1 MIKVYLKRNEEKK
14 LAMRFNEND
23 NFENIIKALFY
34 ILECKKHFQEKN
46 YTNIQILVNNKHLQN
61 IANSL

>member
-14 LAMRFNEND
+14 LAMQFNETD
-23 NFENIIKALFY
+23 DFENQIKALFY
-34 ILECKKHFQEKN
+34 ILECKKHLQEKN
-46 YTNIQILVNNKHLQN
+46 YTNIQILVNNKRLQN